1 MEPNQA
7 TIPSPDNSWIPQGI
21 PTGVFV
27 PNNQPVPNTVQQA
40 EPVAAVPTAPV
51 VDSSV
56 APVTPAAPVVSGPG
70 TLDKIF
76 TGIARFFAKIM
87 GQPDPITGKPNTPS
101 QAVSQAENIVGKVWG
116 AANQV
121 VDTASNVAGQAV
133 NTVNQATQQIQ
144 QVIPQPQAP
153 AAPVSPVVEQP
164 VQPQAPAAPV
174 Q

>member
-1 MEPNQA
+1 M
-7 TIPSPDNSWIPQGI
+7 
-21 PTGVFV
+21 
-27 PNNQPVPNTVQQA
+27 
-40 EPVAAVPTAPV
+40 
-51 VDSSV
+51 
-56 APVTPAAPVVSGPG
+56 SGPG